1 MFQALGWMSL
11 FISPEAAPARVGK
24 SQTKEIQER
33 YRTYRLR
40 TMYIPREM
48 ENISRGPTFGDFV
61 ISSRQDVTVARL
73 QSLSEDS
80 QNIPYSIVKRR

>member
-1 MFQALGWMSL
+1 MSL

-40 TMYIPREM
+40 KMYIPREM
-48 ENISRGPTFGDFV
+48 ESISIGPSYLQKEDDAGRHGCKTKFKTTD
-61 ISSRQDVTVARL
+61 SSLPPLLNVTR
-73 QSLSEDS
+73 
-80 QNIPYSIVKRR
+80 